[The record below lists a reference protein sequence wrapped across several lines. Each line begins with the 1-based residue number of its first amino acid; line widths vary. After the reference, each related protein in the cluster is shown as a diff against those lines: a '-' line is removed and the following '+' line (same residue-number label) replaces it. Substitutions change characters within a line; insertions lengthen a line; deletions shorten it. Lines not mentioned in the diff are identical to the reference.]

1 MSRIGRLPIAVPAG
15 VTVTIDENNLV
26 TVKGP
31 KGTLSQQINPDIS
44 VKLENN
50 EIKVARPS
58 DDKQHRA
65 WHGLYRALIH
75 NMVVG
80 VTEGFSHNMVVG
92 VTEGFSK
99 TLEMVGTGYRA
110 AAENNGKTLNI
121 AIGFSHPVILQAEE
135 NISYETP
142 VQTKIVVKGID
153 KQQVGRIAA
162 DIRAIRKPEPYLGK
176 GIKYEGEHIRRKE
189 GKAGKK

>member
-1 MSRIGRLPIAVPAG
+1 MSSIGKLPIQVPAG
-15 VTVTIDENNLV
+15 VTITVTDDNTV

-31 KGTLSQQINPDIS
+31 KGELSQKVNKDIT
-44 VKLENN
+44 
-50 EIKVARPS
+50 VAQDNGVLTVSRPS
-58 DDKQHRA
+58 DSKPHRA
-65 WHGLYRALIH
+65 MHGLYRALI
-75 NMVVG
+75 
-80 VTEGFSHNMVVG
+80 HNMVVG

-110 AAENNGKTLNI
+110 SAENNGKTLNI
-121 AIGFSHPVILQAEE
+121 AIGFSHPVILEAEE

-162 DIRAIRKPEPYLGK
+162 DIRAIRKPEPYHGK
-176 GIKYEGEHIRRKE
+176 GIRYDNEVVRRKE